1 MNERL
6 RIFAERHPLGLAV
19 LAGAFARIVAATM
32 GAGFHARDD
41 YFHVLVPALRWVADP
56 TFDWDAS
63 GLPGAGLRSH
73 LVPRLVASAVRLGHD
88 LGVTEPESMLRWL
101 YLWVGAYGLLVVPGV
116 YLLASRLLSRRGQL
130 VATWLAALHFAMP
143 YAGTRLLIE
152 AMAMPPLV
160 FGLWLV
166 TFPTTRRIAL
176 GGLLI
181 GLACWFRFQLGIAAL
196 ALAGVLAWQAW
207 RAEGEARVARVLRT
221 VGALALGGL
230 LAVVLQGGYDTLT
243 TGRFLGPVLANVA
256 YNAAPPAELTR
267 SGAFTYVGL
276 WLLLTV
282 PPATLWLAPALW
294 LTARRLALVVWPFLA
309 FVVVHS
315 LVPHKEERFMLP
327 VLPLFL
333 VWLAAC
339 VDEIAA
345 GSHPFL
351 ARLARFRRPMTWWV
365 VGVHAAALL
374 VAVTSQSQAS
384 VQAAMTAMRH
394 DTAARALVIVGP
406 EVQDYFL
413 AREHLE
419 VRRARDL
426 DAVWLA
432 RTRDALA
439 DEGLGLDRVMAF
451 APERG
456 KLELLL
462 AAMGYDCA
470 VQGEFAGYWLDRLIY
485 RINPR
490 HNRRRSPVLIWS
502 CRAPA
507 VAMSTR
513 ILDERVAVE

>member
-1 MNERL
+1 MMQ
-6 RIFAERHPLGLAV
+6 RIRTLAEQHPLGLPV
-19 LAGAFARIVAATM
+19 LAGALARIVAATV
-32 GAGFHARDD
+32 GLGFHARDD
-41 YFHVLVPALRWVADP
+41 YFHVLVPALRWVTDP

-73 LVPRLVASAVRLGHD
+73 LVPRLVAGAIRLGHD
-88 LGVTEPESMLRWL
+88 LGITEPEALLRWL

-116 YLLASRLLSRRGQL
+116 YLVAGRLLSRRGQL

-166 TFPTTRRIAL
+166 TFPSARRIGL
-176 GGLLI
+176 GGLFI
-181 GLACWFRFQLGIAAL
+181 GLACWFRFQLGVAAV
-196 ALAGVLAWQAW
+196 AIAGVLAWQAM
-207 RAEGEARVARVLRT
+207 RGEAETRLPRIMRS
-221 VGALALGGL
+221 VGALAGGGL
-230 LAVVLQGGYDTLT
+230 VAVALQGGYDALT
-243 TGRFLGPVLANVA
+243 TGRFLGPVLANIA

-267 SGAFTYVGL
+267 SSAFTYVGL

-282 PPATLWLAPALW
+282 PPATLWLAPAMW
-294 LTARRLALVVWPFLA
+294 LAARRLGLVVWPFVA
-309 FVVVHS
+309 FVLVHS

-333 VWLAAC
+333 VWVAAC

-345 GSHPFL
+345 SNPSFL
-351 ARLARFRRPMTWWV
+351 ARLARFRRPLAWWV
-365 VGVHAAALL
+365 VGVHLAALV

-384 VQAAMTAMRH
+384 VQAAMTAMRR

-413 AREHLE
+413 ARDDLE

-439 DEGLGLDRVMAF
+439 EEGLGLDRVMAF

-507 VAMSTR
+507 VAMR
-513 ILDERVAVE
+513 APNLNERVAFE